1 MSRSDPTT
9 GRLSTYTFPPELRI
23 DELLLRPASEADV
36 PVVAPAFQ
44 DPAVGPEA
52 GIPPFDEETL
62 RTLMREQLPGMIASG
77 LLCPYVIVDT
87 GSGELLGG
95 LTLQHFDPMRDSVEV
110 GYLALRPRTRT
121 RRRDAGSSS
130 RRRARV
136 RERHRPRRGA
146 RARGQRRVGARARAC
161 WLRARGRE
169 AAVPAPRPRREV
181 RRDALRAARRGLTS
195 RRECKTRH
203 DCVALPHEWL
213 PPELSVVDGVDRT
226 KKRSNHGRSACLVT
240 KSQHS

>member
-110 GYLALRPRTRT
+110 GY
-121 RRRDAGSSS
+121 
-130 RRRARV
+130 
-136 RERHRPRRGA
+136 
-146 RARGQRRVGARARAC
+146 
-161 WLRARGRE
+161 WLFAPARGRGVATRAVQAAAEHAFANGIDRVE
-169 AAVPAPRPRREV
+169 AHVRVGNVASERVLERAGFAREDVKRRF
-181 RRDALRAARRGLTS
+181 LRRGLG
-195 RRECKTRH
+195 EKY
-203 DCVALPHEWL
+203 D
-213 PPELSVVDGVDRT
+213 
-226 KKRSNHGRSACLVT
+226 VT
-240 KSQHS
+240 LFARLAED